1 MNWVPV
7 TTNDVLAVLNSTE
20 LTTYQTFRPAN
31 GQADPLATLIG
42 HVTSEVL
49 GYVRRRIVPDASGNI
64 PDVCLGHAVSI
75 ITWRLMLRCGS
86 KTNLDS
92 RKQLYDEAVKFLQD
106 IAEGKIALARSSN
119 PSTEITGLPQPA
131 IARNRNPASR
141 WKQDGI

>member
-1 MNWVPV
+1 
-7 TTNDVLAVLNSTE
+7 
-20 LTTYQTFRPAN
+20 
-31 GQADPLATLIG
+31 
-42 HVTSEVL
+42 
-49 GYVRRRIVPDASGNI
+49 
-64 PDVCLGHAVSI
+64 
-75 ITWRLMLRCGS
+75 MLRCGA
-86 KTNLDS
+86 KPNLDS